1 MKTLVIIPAK
11 NEALS
16 IDKVVF
22 DVRQAGYEVLVV
34 DDGSTDTTATV
45 AQSAGALVL
54 RHIINRGQG
63 ASLRTG
69 IAYALDNGYEAVVF
83 FDADGQMLASEIP
96 LLVNRLENERLDV
109 VLGSRFLGSAENIPL
124 IKIITLGLAL
134 LFTRK
139 TTGLK
144 LSDTHNGFQVWRREA
159 LEQLQLCQ
167 DRYAYASEVLHEIA
181 RLNLRYQEVPVT
193 IRYTEYS
200 KIKGQSIWGVF
211 SIIWDLYIKR

>member
-1 MKTLVIIPAK
+1 MKILVIIPAK

-16 IDKVVF
+16 IGKVIF
-22 DVRQAGYEVLVV
+22 DVRQAGFEVLVV

-45 AQSAGALVL
+45 AQTAGAFVL
-54 RHIINRGQG
+54 KHIINRGQG

-69 IAYALDNGYEAVVF
+69 TQYALSNGYEAVVF
-83 FDADGQMLASEIP
+83 FDADGQMLASEITT
-96 LLVNRLENERLDV
+96 LVTRLQDEKLDV

-124 IKIITLGLAL
+124 FKIITLGLAL
-134 LFTRK
+134 IFTRM

-144 LSDTHNGFQVWRREA
+144 LSDTHNGFQVWHREA

-167 DRYAYASEVLHEIA
+167 DRYAYASEVLHEIV
-181 RLNLRYQEVPVT
+181 RLQLRYQEVPVT